1 MDLTIKLNKNFTT
14 AFNKMQNEYGE
25 ELSRLNGFAD
35 SQLSYTDFIDNFVD
49 SETVADASIDGNAN
63 VGQKDIVTLINE
75 MPKPHQKLLA
85 FNKIYYEINKAY
97 GFKTA
102 NDWLRN
108 EWDGHLYLHDANT
121 SSFVHYCYKGE
132 ETLTVKY
139 GPTIFYTS
147 FNELYN
153 IVKEGEKIDLKG
165 NFYKEPVDL
174 FVLDY
179 DNEEICWT
187 PVLSVSKTPNKK
199 KMRFIKYANGNSQ
212 IVTEDHPI
220 ITICGDIPA
229 KEITTE
235 HQVFSIRPSSLETK
249 VDNPIYTK
257 EFGWLVGMCLAEGS
271 AAQSVITIKQT
282 EEKQREYL
290 LYLLNKFSMPFTLD
304 NDDRIRIKVSKLEKY
319 IEKMLLGKTAA
330 YKQLP
335 NNYMRLPDEFMDG
348 VVAGLIDG
356 DGTIDG
362 YKHRHCQIRIASE
375 ILCHQISNYLQSKG
389 IFCGDRTP
397 HIYKSS
403 KSFEQKLPL
412 FGIGFTLTNEE
423 YFQNIS
429 SIKINE
435 KYELL
440 IRDGNFKNKKYIYDY
455 GWIPVIENSEYIEDC
470 PVVYDIT
477 TTSHHFICNN
487 VLSHNCFAYDLKD
500 LAEKGLFFID
510 NFNAEP
516 PQHLETFVDFVK
528 EFVSWACNR
537 SSGAVGLPNLIPYMT
552 YFYHKDLK
560 SGEYNDG
567 LKYARQQIQ
576 RLIYALNQPFLRG
589 GIQSAFT
596 NTSIF
601 DHGYLEALFGG
612 AEFPDGTFMIDY
624 IEDIMAFQKL
634 FLETMSEIR
643 SKNMMTFPVNSIS
656 LLRKNSKFEDE
667 EFAKWACQHN
677 MKWNDSNIFIDDNVT
692 SLSNCCRLKSNIED
706 LGYFNSIGGSALKVG
721 SVKVST
727 INLARLALEHPG
739 NEREYLVAL
748 RDLVELNLKCL
759 DRVRY
764 IIKRNVEKGLLKNF
778 KYGVVDFEHLYNTI
792 GFIGIYETMK
802 TFGYVEIDELGNT
815 FYTKEA
821 ENFGRR
827 IFNTIHTVKDI
838 FRIDKD
844 YQINTEQIPGETAAA
859 KLMKKDKFFFNDK
872 VIDDLPL
879 YGNQFIP
886 LGIKTT
892 LQERI
897 RIAAMFDGFCNG
909 GSILHCNIESPFNTF
924 DQAWKMLNYVA
935 DAGVTY
941 FAFNTKI
948 QACKHNHGFF
958 GTKCPIC
965 GEPVE
970 TEYTRIVGF
979 YTPIKTYS
987 KERKAEYEMR
997 EWENVNG

>member
-85 FNKIYYEINKAY
+85 FNKIYYEINKTY

-121 SSFVHYCYKGE
+121 SSFVHY
-132 ETLTVKY
+132 
-139 GPTIFYTS
+139 
-147 FNELYN
+147 
-153 IVKEGEKIDLKG
+153 
-165 NFYKEPVDL
+165 
-174 FVLDY
+174 
-179 DNEEICWT
+179 
-187 PVLSVSKTPNKK
+187 
-199 KMRFIKYANGNSQ
+199 
-212 IVTEDHPI
+212 
-220 ITICGDIPA
+220 
-229 KEITTE
+229 
-235 HQVFSIRPSSLETK
+235 
-249 VDNPIYTK
+249 
-257 EFGWLVGMCLAEGS
+257 
-271 AAQSVITIKQT
+271 
-282 EEKQREYL
+282 
-290 LYLLNKFSMPFTLD
+290 
-304 NDDRIRIKVSKLEKY
+304 
-319 IEKMLLGKTAA
+319 
-330 YKQLP
+330 
-335 NNYMRLPDEFMDG
+335 
-348 VVAGLIDG
+348 
-356 DGTIDG
+356 
-362 YKHRHCQIRIASE
+362 
-375 ILCHQISNYLQSKG
+375 
-389 IFCGDRTP
+389 
-397 HIYKSS
+397 
-403 KSFEQKLPL
+403 
-412 FGIGFTLTNEE
+412 
-423 YFQNIS
+423 
-429 SIKINE
+429 
-435 KYELL
+435 
-440 IRDGNFKNKKYIYDY
+440 
-455 GWIPVIENSEYIEDC
+455 
-470 PVVYDIT
+470 
-477 TTSHHFICNN
+477 
-487 VLSHNCFAYDLKD
+487 CFAYDLKD

-656 LLRKNSKFEDE
+656 LLRKNGKFEDE

-802 TFGYVEIDELGNT
+802 TFGYVKIDELGNS

-821 ENFGRR
+821 EDFGRR
-827 IFNTIHTVKDI
+827 IFNTIHTVKDS
-838 FRIDKD
+838 FKIDKD

-886 LGIKTT
+886 LGIRTT

-958 GTKCPIC
+958 GTRCPIC